1 MSEKKEISFVQYKYI
16 TDNKCR
22 RLKFKTKTLVIYYGC
37 RESKSKTKQEILKL
51 YVYAYNL
58 KA

>member
-1 MSEKKEISFVQYKYI
+1 M
-16 TDNKCR
+16 DNKCR
-22 RLKFKTKTLVIYYGC
+22 RLKFKTKMLVIYNGC
-37 RESKSKTKQEILKL
+37 RESKPKTKQEALKL